1 MHPSYVTGFV
11 GGEGSFS
18 ILVLKRAAYKTGW
31 NIVPVFTINLHG
43 RDRALLEKIQSFF
56 GGIGDITIRK
66 KDNSVYFTV
75 KSVKDL
81 INVIIPHFE
90 KNPLLTEKQADFELF
105 KEIVVMM
112 HNKQHLSPE
121 GLNKIISLKASL
133 NKGLTTLLTNHFP
146 NIDPVE
152 RKPVKSNII
161 NVNPNWITGFVEAE
175 GCFYINTIK
184 SKAYKTGYQIKLD
197 FSLVQ
202 HIRDK
207 VLIESF
213 VNYFNSGGS
222 YVNKESVRY
231 IASKFLDIQEI
242 IIPFFKKYPLQ
253 GYKLSNFEKF
263 CSVAELMKKQA
274 HLTPEGIQEIIK
286 IKNTIE

>member
-11 GGEGSFS
+11 DGEGSFS

-43 RDRALLEKIQSFF
+43 RDRALLEKMQSFF

-75 KSVKDL
+75 KSVKD
-81 INVIIPHFE
+81 IMNVIIPHFE

-105 KEIVVMM
+105 KQIVVMM
-112 HNKQHLSPE
+112 HNKQHLTPE

-133 NKGLTTLLTNHFP
+133 NKGLTSLLIKNFP
-146 NIDPVE
+146 NIKPGERPVI
-152 RKPVKSNII
+152 SNNLE
-161 NVNPNWITGFVEAE
+161 NVNPYWVTGFVEAE

-197 FSLVQ
+197 FSVVQ
-202 HIRDK
+202 HSRDK
-207 VLIESF
+207 ILMESF

-231 IASKFLDIQEI
+231 IASKFLDLEEI

-253 GYKLSNFEKF
+253 GYKLSNFDNF
-263 CSVAELMKKQA
+263 CSVAELIKKQA
-274 HLTPEGIQEIIK
+274 HLTPEGIKEIMK
-286 IKNTIE
+286 IKNIIK